1 VAAANEDNAN
11 TDAELNEFNA
21 VVIGANIDTEIDCTH
36 FFFYFLSLTIQH
48 ICNIICKMAE
58 RGLTMLMHSV
68 VIGVAL
74 YAVMVFLL
82 KQSPA
87 VAENR
92 SVLIAAAVLMYM
104 IVFGHGL
111 PGRINA
117 QL

>member
-1 VAAANEDNAN
+1 LLIAFIFFLFYLA
-11 TDAELNEFNA
+11 FNIA
-21 VVIGANIDTEIDCTH
+21 HLQNKH
-36 FFFYFLSLTIQH
+36 
-48 ICNIICKMAE
+48 NKMSE
-58 RGLTMLMHSV
+58 RGLTMLVHSV

-74 YAVMVFLL
+74 YAIMVFIL